1 MPLFKGIQKYW
12 NKKTSTETLNAKN
25 KQTKKSLADSGNQ
38 HYNLSKL
45 ISLKFASYYM
55 ITIIIKLEQVQF
67 HVDLSTRR
75 IEIEIHTA

>member
-1 MPLFKGIQKYW
+1 MKQKNKYRDFKR
-12 NKKTSTETLNAKN
+12 KK

-75 IEIEIHTA
+75 TEIEIHTA